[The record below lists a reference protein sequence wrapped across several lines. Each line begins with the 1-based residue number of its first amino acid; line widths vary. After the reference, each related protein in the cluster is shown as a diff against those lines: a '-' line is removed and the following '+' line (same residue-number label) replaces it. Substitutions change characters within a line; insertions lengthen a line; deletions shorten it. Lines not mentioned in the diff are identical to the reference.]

1 MDLTVMT
8 YLLYLATT
16 VPLTWWVGSALKR
29 HGEVF
34 LVDVFHGDTRL
45 ASSVNQLLVI
55 GFYLL
60 NFGFLSQFMASDG
73 AVDDGRAVME
83 LLSEKV
89 GVVALVVGVVH
100 VANVWSL
107 NAFRR
112 RALLRAAARPFFE
125 PNDTTELGDDG
136 FELVR

>member
-1 MDLTVMT
+1 MKYSPNSCERSASFSSRITFKAAR
-8 YLLYLATT
+8 ATAAPSGFPPN
-16 VPLTWWVGSALKR
+16 VEVLGLNPGSSLVVALVAT
-29 HGEVF
+29 EEEE
-34 LVDVFHGDTRL
+34 DPIPA
-45 ASSVNQLLVI
+45 ASL
-55 GFYLL
+55 
-60 NFGFLSQFMASDG
+60 
-73 AVDDGRAVME
+73 
-83 LLSEKV
+83 EKV

-125 PNDTTELGDDG
+125 PNDTTVLGDDG

>member
-1 MDLTVMT
+1 MDLTVTT

-16 VPLTWWVGSALKR
+16 VPLTWWVGNALKR

-60 NFGFLSQFMASDG
+60 NFGFLSQFMASDR
-73 AVDDGRAVME
+73 VVEDGRAVME
-83 LLSEKV
+83 VLSEKV
-89 GVVALVVGVVH
+89 GVVALVVGIVH

-125 PNDTTELGDDG
+125 PNDTTAVDGDFD
-136 FELVR
+136 LVR